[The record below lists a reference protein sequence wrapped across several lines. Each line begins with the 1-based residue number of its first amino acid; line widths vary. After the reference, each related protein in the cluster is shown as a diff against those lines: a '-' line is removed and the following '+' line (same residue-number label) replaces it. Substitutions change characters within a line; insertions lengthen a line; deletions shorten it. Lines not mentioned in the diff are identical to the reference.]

1 MEAQELKRRFAP
13 VSVHETPDLDR
24 RFIVFAL
31 VATLIVAVLTLRL
44 WYLQL
49 YKGDEYHNLSIHN
62 RIRLRHL
69 MPMRGL
75 IMDRKGRVLVSN
87 RPSFSVYLDMD
98 QAGGASPVAG
108 RLAAILGFSSDE
120 FRTVL
125 RQGKKDVFTNR
136 VLIKSNI
143 SWAELSQVETLKYEL
158 PGVII
163 QAEPKRHY
171 VYPGL
176 ACHLVGYLGEVS
188 NVELEKKEFT
198 GALVGEYVGK
208 SGIERA
214 KQQFLRGLKGGRHV
228 EVDAAGREI
237 KTLNR
242 VDALPGDNVY
252 LTLDMEL
259 QSVVEAELKDK
270 VGAVVALD
278 PRTGEILAL
287 ASSPGYD
294 QNLFVKGISLQT
306 WKEIRDNP
314 LKPLQNR
321 ATQGQYPPGSTFK
334 VVTALAGLA
343 EGVVTPDSVFDCHGA
358 YSLGNRIYH
367 CWKSWGHGRVDL
379 TRAIAES
386 CDVYFYQLGQR
397 LGVDV
402 IARYARKLGFS
413 ENTGIVLESERAGL
427 IPTSAWKLRRF
438 RVPWQ
443 KGETL
448 SMAIGQSFNLVTPL
462 QVAVA
467 YSALANG
474 GRVMVPAAVRRIE
487 TSEAHLIQAFAPK
500 VRKQTGIASEH
511 LQFMVEA
518 LRQGVMT
525 PAGTGRKA
533 AVEGLSVAGKTGT
546 VQVVALKD
554 PKKRKDVEETPYKFR
569 DHAWFACFAPSENP
583 QIAIAVLIE
592 HSGHGGSVAAPVAGN
607 VLRAWVGIHNAE
619 EPELMLIPEEGM
631 RPQGSIEEV
640 RLPQTDEKR

>member
-1 MEAQELKRRFAP
+1 MEIQKVKRGFTP
-13 VSVHETPDLDR
+13 VSLHETPDLDR
-24 RFIVFAL
+24 RFIIFAL
-31 VATLIVAVLTLRL
+31 AATVVVGVLTLRL

-75 IMDRKGRVLVSN
+75 ILDRKGRVLVSN
-87 RPSFSVYLDMD
+87 RPSFSVYMDMD
-98 QAGGASPVAG
+98 QADVDGRVAQ
-108 RLAAILGFSSDE
+108 RLGAILGFSKDE
-120 FRTVL
+120 FSTVF

-136 VLIKSNI
+136 VLVKSNI
-143 SWAELSQVETLKYEL
+143 SWAELSRVETLKYEL
-158 PGVII
+158 PGVTI

-188 NVELEKKEFT
+188 NTELERKEFT

-259 QSVVEAELKDK
+259 QSVVEAELRDK
-270 VGAVVALD
+270 VGAIVAMD

-294 QNLFVKGISLQT
+294 QNLFVEGISLEA
-306 WKEIRDNP
+306 WKDIRDNP
-314 LKPLQNR
+314 LNPLQNR

-334 VVTALAGLA
+334 IVTALAGLA
-343 EGVVTPDSVFDCHGA
+343 EGVVTPETAFDCHGA

-367 CWKSWGHGRVDL
+367 CWKSWGHGRVDI

-402 IARYARKLGFS
+402 IARYAAKLGFS
-413 ENTGIVLESERAGL
+413 ESTGIILESERAGL

-462 QVAVA
+462 QCAVA
-467 YSALANG
+467 FSALANG
-474 GRVMVPAAVRRIE
+474 GHVMVPAAVRRVE
-487 TSEAHLIQAFAPK
+487 TSDGSLIQSFTPK
-500 VRKQTGIASEH
+500 VRKETGVAPEQ
-511 LQFMVEA
+511 LNVLVEA
-518 LRQGVMT
+518 LRQAVEGS
-525 PAGTGRKA
+525 AGTGRKA

-546 VQVVALKD
+546 VQVVSLRD
-554 PKKRKDVEETPYKFR
+554 PKNRKDVEETPYKFR
-569 DHAWFACFAPSENP
+569 DHAWFVCFAPAEKP
-583 QIAIAVLIE
+583 RIALAVLIE
-592 HSGHGGSVAAPVAGN
+592 HAGHGGSVAAPVAGN
-607 VLRAWVGIHNAE
+607 VLKAWVALQNAE
-619 EPELMLIPEEGM
+619 QPELEVS
-631 RPQGSIEEV
+631 QGLESG
-640 RLPQTDEKR
+640 R